1 MSAAQLR
8 IYTINKGH
16 MDEWLDLFHT
26 HLVDRVHEAG
36 MKISSSWVNVEKSQ
50 FIWIRTYDS
59 LEDIA
64 VREAEYYATDWWA
77 ECHHPSPQYPDR
89 ARPVISRMCRQF
101 HDWRWRPSRRCAR
114 TSTP

>member
-36 MKISSSWVNVEKSQ
+36 MNISSSWVNVEKSQ
-50 FIWIRTYDS
+50 FIWIRTYKS
-59 LEDIA
+59 REDIA
-64 VREAEYYATDWWA
+64 LREAEYYATDWWTENVDYIRSLIA
-77 ECHHPSPQYPDR
+77 HREIIEMTDAGQG
-89 ARPVISRMCRQF
+89 
-101 HDWRWRPSRRCAR
+101 
-114 TSTP
+114 